1 MSHEDKV
8 MRKGIKIRQGFEEW
22 LKNDKREKM
31 FARGENPDDV
41 NLDDI
46 AGGDEG
52 VNTRNGFAPYKRIM
66 NHNKNL
72 L

>member
-1 MSHEDKV
+1 
-8 MRKGIKIRQGFEEW
+8 
-22 LKNDKREKM
+22 M